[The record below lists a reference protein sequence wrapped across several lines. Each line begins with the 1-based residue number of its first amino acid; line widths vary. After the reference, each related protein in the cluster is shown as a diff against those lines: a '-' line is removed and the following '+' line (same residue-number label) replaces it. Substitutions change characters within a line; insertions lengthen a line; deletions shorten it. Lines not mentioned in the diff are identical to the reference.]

1 MTTSTKNAIVFGV
14 FAVGLV
20 LGLLGWMGHVYSSS
34 VATILFIVAILIN
47 AGLKIL
53 WGLKK

>member
-1 MTTSTKNAIVFGV
+1 
-14 FAVGLV
+14 
-20 LGLLGWMGHVYSSS
+20 MGHVYSSS